1 MMKKIELY
9 ENYIIATELTLGN
22 QVPQLKSAELME
34 YKGDNKDMVEWLIDL
49 LIDWW
54 TKISKSILSI

>member
-34 YKGDNKDMVEWLIDL
+34 YKGDNKDMVE
-49 LIDWW
+49 
-54 TKISKSILSI
+54 